1 LQQRDLGGA
10 WEVGI
15 QRQVRWNHEIGFCWF
30 DVLRL
35 SQQLPRSCSY
45 PQMGGASPIPF
56 ASTRARGRQRSGSE
70 LGQGWGGGQAG
81 LGGAVARSSMAAAA
95 HGALELDRPSSHHLR
110 RFGVPAGEAAEFSSR
125 IGARISLGLL
135 QIGDGVPD
143 AAGVSLTVRVPRF
156 HLDRAIDCIICSW
169 WRKYR
174 GEPTADIFLGK
185 VSLPSFI
192 LDIIPSYYIQQEA
205 RVQLTHTTSLLTRFA
220 NLSQQCA
227 ATFASP
233 FTKSSEK

>member
-1 LQQRDLGGA
+1 
-10 WEVGI
+10 
-15 QRQVRWNHEIGFCWF
+15 
-30 DVLRL
+30 
-35 SQQLPRSCSY
+35 
-45 PQMGGASPIPF
+45 
-56 ASTRARGRQRSGSE
+56 
-70 LGQGWGGGQAG
+70 
-81 LGGAVARSSMAAAA
+81 VARSSTAAAA

-143 AAGVSLTVRVPRF
+143 AGLTVRVPRF